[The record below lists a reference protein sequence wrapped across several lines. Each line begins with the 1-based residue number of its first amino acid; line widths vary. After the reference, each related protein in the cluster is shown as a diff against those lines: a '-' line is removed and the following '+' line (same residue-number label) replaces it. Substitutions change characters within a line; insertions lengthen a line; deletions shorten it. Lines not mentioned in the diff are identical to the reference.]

1 MPGNIYRYYPAAQ
14 SCPPTRRP
22 ANCGRPPA
30 REDQE
35 IAMRATAAVLRQ
47 ADGPYVLEEVELD
60 PPGPGEVLVR
70 VVSAGMCHTDVV
82 PRQEGAPSPPPIIT
96 GHEGAGVVEAVGEGV
111 ERISVGDHVVLS
123 FDSCGDC
130 SACRRGAPPY
140 CDLFL
145 FRNLFGRRLDGTTGV
160 RDAEG
165 GEIASR
171 WFGQS
176 SFATH
181 CVAAERG
188 VVVVDR
194 DLPLAKLGPLGC
206 GILTGAGSVLVELN
220 VGEGASIAVF
230 GAGAVGL
237 SAVMAARVVGAN
249 PIIAVDLHQHRLEL
263 ATELG
268 ATHVLDGRSADLVQQ
283 IQALTGGG
291 ADFTFDTTGNVA
303 VIGNAVG
310 ALRMGGHAGLVGIQ
324 TEPITFDAVALL
336 GKTVSGILEGG
347 ADPQVVIPR
356 LIELWRAGS
365 FPFDRLIE
373 TFPLDAI
380 NAAEDAS
387 LSGKVVKPVLL
398 PSAIL

>member
-1 MPGNIYRYYPAAQ
+1 MK
-14 SCPPTRRP
+14 
-22 ANCGRPPA
+22 
-30 REDQE
+30 
-35 IAMRATAAVLRQ
+35 ATAAVLRQ

-70 VVSAGMCHTDVV
+70 VVGAGMCHTDVV
-82 PRQEGAPSPPPIIT
+82 PRQPGAPAPPPIIT

-111 ERISVGDHVVLS
+111 TRVSVGDHVVLS
-123 FDSCGDC
+123 FDSCGQC
-130 SACRRGAPPY
+130 PSCRRGVPPY

-160 RDAEG
+160 RDASG

-194 DLPLAKLGPLGC
+194 DLPLEKLGPLGC
-206 GILTGAGSVLVELN
+206 GILTGAGSVFVDLAVRP
-220 VGEGASIAVF
+220 GASLVVF

-237 SAVMAARVVGAN
+237 AAVMAAKVVGAD
-249 PIIAVDLHQHRLEL
+249 PIIAVDLHRHRLEL
-263 ATELG
+263 AAELG
-268 ATHVLDGRSADLVQQ
+268 ATHVLDGADADPVSR
-283 IQALTGGG
+283 IRELTGGG
-291 ADFTFDTTGNVA
+291 ADFAFDTTGNVA

-310 ALRMGGHAGLVGIQ
+310 ALRMGGRCGLVGIQ
-324 TEPITFDAVALL
+324 TEPITFDPAALI

-347 ADPQVVIPR
+347 ADPQVMIPR
-356 LIELWRAGS
+356 MIELWRAGL

-380 NAAEDAS
+380 NLAEEAS

-398 PSAIL
+398 PPSRA